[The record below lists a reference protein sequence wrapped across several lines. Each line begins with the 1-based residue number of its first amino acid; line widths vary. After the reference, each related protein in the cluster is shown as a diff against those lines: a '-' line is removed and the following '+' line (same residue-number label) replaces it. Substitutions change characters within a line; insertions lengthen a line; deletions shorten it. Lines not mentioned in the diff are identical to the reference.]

1 MTKRALVYI
10 FGFLYRFLLKPV
22 FFRFDPEKVHDRI
35 TQVGVLLGKC
45 PLTRQVLGKV
55 FAFQHPA
62 LEQEIGGVKFPNPI
76 GLAAGFDKNAQLVD
90 VLPAVGFGFMEV
102 GSITGEP
109 CQGNPK
115 PRLWRLPKSK
125 ALVVYYGLKNDGAE
139 VIAKRLKGRKFAIP
153 LGISLAKTNSP
164 DTCETDQGIAD
175 YQKAYSHFREIGDYI
190 TINISCPNAY
200 GGQPFTDPD
209 QLEKLLSALPLA
221 DEERPVFLKMPPD
234 LPKGDVDRII
244 ELARKFGLAGFVCV
258 NLTKDRSNPRI
269 KEKIRDEKVPEVGG
283 ISGKVVE
290 DLAND
295 LIAYIYKKTRGE
307 FVIIGCGGV
316 FLAEDYYGKIKLGAS
331 LIQLITGMVYQGPQ
345 LIGEINRGLVKL
357 LKQDGFIHISE
368 AVGIETVRT

>member
-1 MTKRALVYI
+1 MIVKFFSFFYQKI
-10 FGFLYRFLLKPV
+10 LKPI

-35 TQVGVLLGKC
+35 TKVGVLLGKC
-45 PLTRQVLGKV
+45 SFTRKVLSKV
-55 FAFQHPA
+55 FAFQHPS
-62 LEQEIGGVKFPNPI
+62 LVQEIRGVKFPNPI

-90 VLPAVGFGFMEV
+90 ILPAVGFGFMEV

-139 VIAKRLKGRKFAIP
+139 AISRRLEGQKFAIP
-153 LGISLAKTNSP
+153 VGISLAKTNSP
-164 DTCETDQGIAD
+164 DTCGTDQGIAD
-175 YQKAYSHFREIGDYI
+175 YQKAYSYFREIGDYI

-200 GGQPFTDPD
+200 GGQPFTDPEK
-209 QLEKLLSALPLA
+209 LEKLLSALPLA
-221 DEERPVFLKMPPD
+221 NETRPVFLKMPPD
-234 LPKGDVDRII
+234 LPKSDVDRII
-244 ELARKFGLAGFVCV
+244 ELARKFGLAGFICT
-258 NLTKDRSNPRI
+258 NLTKDRNNPRI
-269 KEKIRDEKVPEVGG
+269 KEKIKDEKVPEVGG

-295 LIAYIYKKTRGE
+295 LIAYIYKKTKDE

-316 FLAEDYYGKIKLGAS
+316 FSAEDAYHKIKLGAN

-357 LKQDGFIHISE
+357 LKQDGFKHISE
-368 AVGIETVRT
+368 AVGLLNKK